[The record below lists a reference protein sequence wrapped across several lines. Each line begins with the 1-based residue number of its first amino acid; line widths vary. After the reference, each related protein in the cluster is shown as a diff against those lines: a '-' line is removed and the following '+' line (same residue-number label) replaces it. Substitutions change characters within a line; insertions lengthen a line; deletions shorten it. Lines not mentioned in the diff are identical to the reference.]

1 MTREEEKEEAKRFN
15 KRIWISV
22 VGKILDRDF
31 NFDED
36 GKRWYYDDINNI
48 HTIDEVKNV
57 EILEEEHEGVVTKTK
72 GKDKRKVSIGKGLVG
87 AVLLGPAG
95 AIIGGTQGKV
105 KKNSTSISENV
116 SLCDKLTLKITMEND
131 ELTILLISET
141 IDKKD
146 QQYKKQIESAN
157 SVLNEFETLAGHK
170 FGIEET
176 IEDSSQPETQDKYTK
191 LMKLKELLDVNAIT
205 QEEFE
210 QEKQKILNQE

>member
-72 GKDKRKVSIGKGLVG
+72 GKDKRKVSIGK
-87 AVLLGPAG
+87 
-95 AIIGGTQGKV
+95 
-105 KKNSTSISENV
+105 
-116 SLCDKLTLKITMEND
+116 D
-131 ELTILLISET
+131 
-141 IDKKD
+141 
-146 QQYKKQIESAN
+146 
-157 SVLNEFETLAGHK
+157 
-170 FGIEET
+170 
-176 IEDSSQPETQDKYTK
+176 
-191 LMKLKELLDVNAIT
+191 
-205 QEEFE
+205 
-210 QEKQKILNQE
+210 